1 MAAPRHL
8 TELPVTDQTPPE
20 RGDAARNR
28 TLLVDA
34 DYVRHQLAECG
45 LTLQSLGDAWGSV
58 ARKLCGA

>member
-1 MAAPRHL
+1 MS
-8 TELPVTDQTPPE
+8 DQTPRE

-58 ARKLCGA
+58 TRKLCGA